1 MVFMMVSMLSFLLFG
16 ACGTGPADTGE
27 LGFYVASSVPEH
39 GDESVLEA
47 VLPEFRLSGV
57 ADTSVCDERH
67 FQIVALDD
75 QVHGAVAFFPEVTV
89 EFVDD
94 GQKVLLQHL
103 EPFQSGYSYAILA
116 VEGAEPCLDIDGEPL
131 RPFGVEFYIP

>member
-1 MVFMMVSMLSFLLFG
+1 MLISNFLVLLIG
-16 ACGTGPADTGE
+16 GCGPATVDTGE
-27 LGFYVASSVPEH
+27 LGFHVASSVPEH

-57 ADTSVCDERH
+57 ADTSICDERH

-94 GQKVLLQHL
+94 GNKVLLQHL
-103 EPFQSGYSYAILA
+103 EPFVSGYYYAMLA

-131 RPFGVEFYIP
+131 RPFGAEFYIP